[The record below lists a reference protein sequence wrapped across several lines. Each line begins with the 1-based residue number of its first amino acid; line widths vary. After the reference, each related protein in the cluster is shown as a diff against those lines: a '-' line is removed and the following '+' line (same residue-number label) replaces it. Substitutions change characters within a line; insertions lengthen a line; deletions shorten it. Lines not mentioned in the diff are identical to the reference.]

1 VRKEDYARL
10 DYFDVWLPEL
20 APSAALCLMGSFRAV
35 HAEAV
40 VHLRAPLPAR
50 NASAGRAARDRCWRG
65 DITDF
70 SVGRYGE
77 GERRCHRSALR
88 QLLLEH
94 GAKLA

>member
-50 NASAGRAARDRCWRG
+50 NASPAALRVIAAGG
-65 DITDF
+65 DIITDGFF
-70 SVGRYGE
+70 SGP
-77 GERRCHRSALR
+77 LW
-88 QLLLEH
+88 
-94 GAKLA
+94 